1 MIRRRIRRAVM
12 ALEVAALLVASLVVV
27 KVSAAMA
34 PRKARRK

>member
-27 KVSAAMA
+27 TVSAALA